1 MARGYGSFSIAV
13 SNMERKRRRQNKRAE
28 EIKAIQE
35 MQRNQYRE
43 DKINGYENK
52 INSYNNG
59 NDDVIIYCF
68 IIFILVVFGII
79 LIYCPWLIAIGMI
92 IGFFIAL
99 FH

>member
-28 EIKAIQE
+28 EIKA
-35 MQRNQYRE
+35 MQRDKYME
-43 DKINGYENK
+43 DRM
-52 INSYNNG
+52 NSSNYNE
-59 NDDVIIYCF
+59 D
-68 IIFILVVFGII
+68 IFLYFLII
-79 LIYCPWLIAIGMI
+79 LILAVFVMILISHPILIAIGMI